1 MISTCEKYT
10 TPSKVK
16 ILELIDHHHPAVS
29 VVTQVTTALHCGIL
43 YYNIPTETLG
53 RGVVS
58 NKTALQRSLTVLCDF
73 SEVKQLGSLPGI
85 RFSDS
90 TDLSMIN

>member
-1 MISTCEKYT
+1 MIQVMISTCEKYT

-43 YYNIPTETLG
+43 YYNIPTEIAWTWCS
-53 RGVVS
+53 VQQNS
-58 NKTALQRSLTVLCDF
+58 PAAL
-73 SEVKQLGSLPGI
+73 
-85 RFSDS
+85 
-90 TDLSMIN
+90 